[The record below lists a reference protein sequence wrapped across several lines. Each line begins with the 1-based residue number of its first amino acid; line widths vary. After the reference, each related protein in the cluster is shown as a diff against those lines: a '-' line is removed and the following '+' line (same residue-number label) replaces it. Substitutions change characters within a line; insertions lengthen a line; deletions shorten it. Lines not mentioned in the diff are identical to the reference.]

1 MTELELEVKKARL
14 LITYDILGTKLGTKS
29 RARVKKEVKAEV
41 SRIESEI
48 AKLKEQDND
57 NA

>member
-1 MTELELEVKKARL
+1 MNELELEVKKARL

-29 RARVKKEVKAEV
+29 RARVKNEINAEV

-48 AKLKEQDND
+48 LKLKEKDNVK
-57 NA
+57 

>member
-1 MTELELEVKKARL
+1 MNELELEVRKARL

-29 RARVKKEVKAEV
+29 RARVKNEINAEV

-48 AKLKEQDND
+48 LKLKEKDNVK
-57 NA
+57 